1 MKKINE
7 INLKNIFV
15 VLFAL
20 ILLGGCTSSNAAVT
34 QPNQDQSP
42 IKVPETKMVDGVQ
55 VATLSWG
62 KFNYEPQAINLKV
75 NVPAKIVAD
84 TDRLQGCFRSF
95 TIPELGIQ
103 KSFTEQ
109 DNSLEFMPD
118 KKGTYAFGCAMG
130 MGRGTL
136 VIE

>member
-1 MKKINE
+1 MEKMKTLI
-7 INLKNIFV
+7 V
-15 VLFAL
+15 VLFMA
-20 ILLGGCTSSNAAVT
+20 IFIVGCTSNVGVT
-34 QPNQDQSP
+34 QATQEQ
-42 IKVPETKMVDGVQ
+42 KTVPETKMVDGVQ

-62 KFNYEPQAINLKV
+62 KFNYEPQAIKLKA

>member
-1 MKKINE
+1 MLRNLDLRECFKMKKKHNKKI
-7 INLKNIFV
+7 IFAIIFLFI
-15 VLFAL
+15 VLLTA
-20 ILLGGCTSSNAAVT
+20 GCTSNAVIT
-34 QPNQDQSP
+34 QPYQDQSP

-62 KFNYEPQAINLKV
+62 KLNYEPQVIKLKA

-118 KKGTYAFGCAMG
+118 KKGT
-130 MGRGTL
+130 
-136 VIE
+136 

>member
-1 MKKINE
+1 M
-7 INLKNIFV
+7 
-15 VLFAL
+15 
-20 ILLGGCTSSNAAVT
+20 
-34 QPNQDQSP
+34 
-42 IKVPETKMVDGVQ
+42 
-55 VATLSWG
+55 
-62 KFNYEPQAINLKV
+62 
-75 NVPAKIVAD
+75 PAKIVAD
-84 TDRLQGCFRSF
+84 TDRLQGCFRSIS
-95 TIPELGIQ
+95 IPELGIQ

>member
-1 MKKINE
+1 MKKMKTLIA
-7 INLKNIFV
+7 
-15 VLFAL
+15 VLFMA
-20 ILLGGCTSSNAAVT
+20 IFIIGCTSNVGIT
-34 QPNQDQSP
+34 QTTQEQ
-42 IKVPETKMVDGVQ
+42 KTVLETKMVDGVQ

-62 KFNYEPQAINLKV
+62 KFNYEPQAIKLKA